1 LRRRTAE
8 AELALLAID
17 IDKLAA
23 KSAFVVQAQEMQ
35 ALVAKVLPAQR
46 ISEQDL
52 KTLKERTTA
61 AEEKL
66 REETDKV
73 RRRQSAHEKEQ
84 KNCRQAGHQPTASA
98 CNA

>member
-1 LRRRTAE
+1 
-8 AELALLAID
+8 
-17 IDKLAA
+17 
-23 KSAFVVQAQEMQ
+23 MQ